1 MQFNLPSALNQHLT
15 DTIFAVFTCVK
26 RIVRVVPR
34 YARVRQHG
42 KRDTP
47 PRSQAAV
54 INYYRILL
62 ESPFSSYDTY
72 NTLYHH

>member
-1 MQFNLPSALNQHLT
+1 VSNAL
-15 DTIFAVFTCVK
+15 
-26 RIVRVVPR
+26 RVVPQ

-54 INYYRILL
+54 INNYRILL
-62 ESPFSSYDTY
+62 ESPFSLHDTY